1 MMLQAQGNLAEL
13 GWVCSANG
21 LIPSLDLRRFR
32 EPIDCKYSWGKSK
45 AIPKG
50 TFMHK
55 AAHRND
61 LGEAVMKKYFTLVEK
76 ILDWALTEDK
86 LVYTNGS
93 YFMIPKYTQEAS
105 GKEPTPRIVKDR
117 YLAIVALTGVSISLD
132 GGNGTSSPEDFPH
145 TVDLKAGYVL
155 LLQKNH
161 RYYIPMR
168 TGHCAFKWFEMELV
182 REQSI

>member
-1 MMLQAQGNLAEL
+1 M
-13 GWVCSANG
+13 S
-21 LIPSLDLRRFR
+21 
-32 EPIDCKYSWGKSK
+32 
-45 AIPKG
+45 
-50 TFMHK
+50 
-55 AAHRND
+55 
-61 LGEAVMKKYFTLVEK
+61 KYFTLVQK

-86 LVYTNGS
+86 LAYTKGS

-105 GKEPTPRIVKDR
+105 EKEPTPRTVKDR
-117 YLAIVALTGVSISLD
+117 YLAIVALTGLSISLD
-132 GGNGTSSPEDFPH
+132 GGNGTLSPEDFPH

-168 TGHCAFKWFEMELV
+168 TGHWASKWFEMKLF